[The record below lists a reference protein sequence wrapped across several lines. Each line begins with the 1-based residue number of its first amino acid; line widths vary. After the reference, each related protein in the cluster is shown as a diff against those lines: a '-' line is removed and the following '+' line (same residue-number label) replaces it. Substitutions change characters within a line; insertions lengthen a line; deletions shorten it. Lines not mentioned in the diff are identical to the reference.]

1 MLMLFAVV
9 GAPEAVREVFLGIGG
24 RGVEFP
30 FAGVPIAVLLCA
42 PPFATLLFTLL
53 PPLPCGVLPLCAG
66 LPMLLAFSRVA
77 TVMFS
82 AECDVWILPRDAVCV
97 DVLLD
102 AFEDEVLPPDVL
114 LPEPP
119 FPPLPPGG
127 GADGLPPGLPFLPE
141 APLPPPPPILFP
153 MIEPIVFTAIIVI
166 TPGILDPSSLPV
178 CAGLSPI
185 FPM

>member
-1 MLMLFAVV
+1 
-9 GAPEAVREVFLGIGG
+9 
-24 RGVEFP
+24 
-30 FAGVPIAVLLCA
+30 
-42 PPFATLLFTLL
+42 
-53 PPLPCGVLPLCAG
+53 
-66 LPMLLAFSRVA
+66 
-77 TVMFS
+77 MFS
-82 AECDVWILPRDAVCV
+82 AECDVWVLPLDAVCV

-102 AFEDEVLPPDVL
+102 AFEDEDLPPDAVL
-114 LPEPP
+114 SEPPEPP

-127 GADGLPPGLPFLPE
+127 GADGRPPGLPFLPE
-141 APLPPPPPILFP
+141 VPLPPPPPILFP